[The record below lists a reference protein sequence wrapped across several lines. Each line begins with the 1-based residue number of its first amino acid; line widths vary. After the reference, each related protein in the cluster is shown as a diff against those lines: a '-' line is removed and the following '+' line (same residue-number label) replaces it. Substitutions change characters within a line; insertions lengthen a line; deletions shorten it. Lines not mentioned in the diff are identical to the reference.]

1 MEQLRAKS
9 AALTALFI
17 ELVEAT
23 CASLGIT
30 LASPCEAE
38 RRGSQVAF
46 KFAHGYPVM
55 QALIAGGVI
64 GDFRPPDILRFGF
77 APLYTGFTDTCR
89 AAEALHRILAGE
101 GWREDRFQSRQKVT

>member
-30 LASPCEAE
+30 
-38 RRGSQVAF
+38 F